1 MYIRAFF
8 RLFLLDMC
16 CCSPPSNHSV
26 VATTTTVVVGLQL
39 LYRNAQVRL
48 ELRESLRALPSD
60 SEQVYAPGTQKTNVK
75 GEVMRWNLKEEA
87 VEALDAREY
96 IAGLEAELASL
107 KQELA
112 RVGAQGDGS
121 SSTNELLAYLK
132 GLEPQNLAELTSM
145 ANDDVLE
152 AMNSFVRRLIE
163 SQGDAIETDAS
174 SAVSESTAA
183 ELGKL
188 LFWLMVVGYSLRSLG
203 TCLPASVH
211 AKYIFTL
218 PRSTNPSIDITD

>member
-1 MYIRAFF
+1 M
-8 RLFLLDMC
+8 
-16 CCSPPSNHSV
+16 CCSPGD
-26 VATTTTVVVGLQL
+26 TVRSHCCVCCLHRSP
-39 LYRNAQVRL
+39 YRNAQVRL
-48 ELRESLRALPSD
+48 ELRDSLRALPSD
-60 SEQVYAPGTQKTNVK
+60 SEQVYASGTQKTNVK

-112 RVGAQGDGS
+112 RVGAQGGGS

-163 SQGDAIETDAS
+163 SQGDAVETDAS

-203 TCLPASVH
+203 MFSAPLDTHIHSNTAPA
-211 AKYIFTL
+211 
-218 PRSTNPSIDITD
+218 TNRPWT